1 MPSKNSFQK
10 TSILWIEPSHFDL
23 DNSLHKM
30 ADLEVGKQLVKR
42 NVSIYMM
49 VMGSINQFS
58 FSYKNS
64 KMFTFSIPIKRYPL
78 ISALLYAFAQLF
90 YLPYYLLALS
100 PSVILIAPDVSV
112 LTILPIL
119 FISKVKGT
127 RLIMDIRTVPVE
139 LRGFK
144 GFLQEFWFS
153 VSIIIAKRFFD
164 AMTTITPLM
173 KADLIKKYRID
184 KMKFG
189 VWTSGVS
196 VDLFEREKNLEKG
209 NGLKAKQELSNKFI
223 VFYHGVFSSTRGL
236 IETIKAF
243 VEVRRQ
249 EPNIVLFLL
258 GSGPAENL
266 LKELV
271 QKESLQESIIIHPPV
286 RYEEVPP
293 YVSMAD
299 VCILPLP
306 DNPYWRSQ
314 SPLKLLE
321 YLAMEKTVILTDIP
335 AHKMVIG
342 EKPCGIF
349 INSVS
354 PHAIAEKILEAFK
367 NKEKLS
373 TWGRTGKI
381 IIEEYTW
388 AKVAQQL
395 DDFIQSV

>member
-1 MPSKNSFQK
+1 
-10 TSILWIEPSHFDL
+10 
-23 DNSLHKM
+23 M

-49 VMGSINQFS
+49 VMGSNRRFS
-58 FSYKNS
+58 FCYRDS
-64 KMFTFSIPIKRYPL
+64 KMLTFSIPIKRYPL

-90 YLPYYLLALS
+90 YLPYYLFALS

-112 LTILPIL
+112 LTILPVL
-119 FISKVKGT
+119 LISRMKGT
-127 RLIMDIRTVPVE
+127 RLVLDIRTVPVE
-139 LRGFK
+139 LRGFT

-153 VSIIIAKRFFD
+153 TSLIIAKRFFD

-173 KADLIKKYRID
+173 RADLIKKYRLD
-184 KMKFG
+184 KIKFG

-196 VDLFEREKNLEKG
+196 IDLFENEKNLEKG
-209 NGLKAKQELSNKFI
+209 NCLRAEQKLLNKFI

-236 IETIKAF
+236 IETVKAF
-243 VEVRRQ
+243 VEVRLQ

-258 GSGPAENL
+258 GSGPAEYL
-266 LKELV
+266 LKDLV
-271 QKESLQESIIIHPPV
+271 QNESLQGNIMIHPAV
-286 RYEEVPP
+286 RYEEVPE

-299 VCILPLP
+299 VCIIPLP

-335 AHKMVIG
+335 AHKMVVD
-342 EKPCGIF
+342 ENPCGIF
-349 INSVS
+349 FNSVS
-354 PHAIAEKILEAFK
+354 PHVIAEKILEAFK

-373 TWGRTGKI
+373 TWGRTGKRI
-381 IIEEYTW
+381 VGEYTW
-388 AKVAQQL
+388 ARVAEQL